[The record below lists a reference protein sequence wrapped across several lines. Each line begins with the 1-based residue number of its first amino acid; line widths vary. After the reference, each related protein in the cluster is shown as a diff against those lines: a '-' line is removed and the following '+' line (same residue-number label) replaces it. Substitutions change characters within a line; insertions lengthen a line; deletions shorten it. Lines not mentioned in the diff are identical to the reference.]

1 MEQIVLNE
9 VMHVALKDL
18 VPSGNNIRTS
28 MNEGN
33 IVDLMQSITQVGL
46 LTPLIV
52 IQHIDNSTFTVVA
65 GHRRLEALTRLHT
78 GDWLVPVIVRSNL
91 DEAAIT
97 QVMLIENLQRED
109 LSPLDEA
116 NAMELLYNTGL
127 NQSEIALKVGKS
139 QSFVS
144 QRLNLLTLPDEVQS
158 LLSKKIIKLSDA
170 IQMIGISVESL
181 KPLMRK
187 ASKIEASDV
196 VSFNTWDMESARR
209 NDQRLEA
216 KKLVDDFKSHYT
228 VLDARPADDINLLRV
243 MKPNELDTYM
253 PSDADVL
260 YETYSGIAV
269 AEYHAE
275 TDDIDP
281 WDLYQAE
288 RTRINTINKDL
299 KLNYKLASA
308 MIVKGIITDK
318 KNKARQPMLNH
329 CLHKL
334 VEEMYDAVESVE
346 SVLGLDFKDDEDAW
360 RDWLNTSQDNVTQAL
375 LICMYEAREL
385 DEYITPLVT
394 EAGVEL
400 PTYLDMP
407 ESPPLEDDDD
417 DYDDDDFE

>member
-18 VPSGNNIRTS
+18 VPSGNNIRST

-33 IVDLMQSITQVGL
+33 IVDLMQSIAQVGL
-46 LTPLIV
+46 LNPLMV
-52 IQHIDNSTFTVVA
+52 VQHIDTSKFTVIA

-116 NAMELLYNTGL
+116 NAFELLYNTGL

-144 QRLNLLTLPDEVQS
+144 QRLNLLSLPDEVLS
-158 LLSKKIIKLSDA
+158 LLSTKVIKLSDA
-170 IQMIGISVESL
+170 IQMIGISDVSL
-181 KPLMRK
+181 KPLIKK
-187 ASKIEASDV
+187 ASKIEAGESIT
-196 VSFNTWDMESARR
+196 FNSYDMESARR

-216 KKLVDDFKSHYT
+216 KKLVDNFKSLYT
-228 VLDARPADDINLLRV
+228 VLDARPADDINMLKI
-243 MKPNELDTYM
+243 MKPSELETYM

-269 AEYHAE
+269 AEYNAK

-281 WDLYQAE
+281 WDLYHAE
-288 RTRINTINKDL
+288 RDRINAINKDL
-299 KLNYKLASA
+299 KLNYKLASS
-308 MIVKGIITDK
+308 MIVKSIITDK

-329 CLHKL
+329 CLLKL
-334 VEEMYDAVESVE
+334 VEETYDAVSDVE
-346 SVLGLDFKDDEDAW
+346 SILGLDFKDDEDAW
-360 RDWLNTSQDNVTQAL
+360 RDWLSASPDNVIQTL
-375 LICMYEAREL
+375 LVSLYEAREL
-385 DEYITPLVT
+385 DEYIEPLVAA
-394 EAGVEL
+394 AGVEP
-400 PTYLDMP
+400 PTYIAMP
-407 ESPPLEDDDD
+407 ESPPDDDD
-417 DYDDDDFE
+417 DFYDEDYQ

>member
-9 VMHVALKDL
+9 VMHIALKDL
-18 VPSGNNIRTS
+18 VPSGNNIRST

-33 IVDLMQSITQVGL
+33 IVDLMQSIAQVGL
-46 LTPLIV
+46 LNPLMIV
-52 IQHIDNSTFTVVA
+52 QHMDNSKFTVIA

-116 NAMELLYNTGL
+116 NAFELLYNTGL

-144 QRLNLLTLPDEVQS
+144 QRLNLLSLPDEVLS
-158 LLSKKIIKLSDA
+158 LLSTKVIKLSDA
-170 IQMIGISVESL
+170 IQMIGISDVSL
-181 KPLMRK
+181 KPLIKK
-187 ASKIEASDV
+187 ASKIEAGESV
-196 VSFNTWDMESARR
+196 TFNSYDMESARR

-216 KKLVDDFKSHYT
+216 KRLVDNFKSLYT
-228 VLDARPADDINLLRV
+228 VLDARPADDINMLRI
-243 MKPNELDTYM
+243 MKPSELETYM

-269 AEYHAE
+269 AEYNAK

-281 WDLYQAE
+281 WDVYCAE
-288 RTRINTINKDL
+288 RDRISAINKDL
-299 KLNYKLASA
+299 KLNYKLASS
-308 MIVKGIITDK
+308 MVVKSVITDK

-329 CLHKL
+329 CLLNL

-360 RDWLNTSQDNVTQAL
+360 RDWLTTSPDNVIQAL

-385 DEYITPLVT
+385 DEYLVPLVT
-394 EAGVEL
+394 ETGVEP
-400 PTYLDMP
+400 PTYLAMP
-407 ESPPLEDDDD
+407 DAPPDDDD
-417 DYDDDDFE
+417 DYDDDDDE

>member
-18 VPSGNNIRTS
+18 VPSGNNIRST

-33 IVDLMQSITQVGL
+33 IVDLMQSIAQVGL
-46 LTPLIV
+46 LNPLMV
-52 IQHIDNSTFTVVA
+52 VQHMDDSKFTVIA

-144 QRLNLLTLPDEVQS
+144 QRLNLLSLPDEVLS
-158 LLSKKIIKLSDA
+158 LLSTKVIKLTDA
-170 IQMIGISVESL
+170 IQMIGISDVSL
-181 KPLMRK
+181 KPLIKK
-187 ASKIEASDV
+187 ASKIEAGESIT
-196 VSFNTWDMESARR
+196 FNSYDMESARR

-228 VLDARPADDINLLRV
+228 VLNARPADDINLLRI
-243 MKPNELDTYM
+243 MKPSELDTYM

-260 YETYSGIAV
+260 YETYNGIAV
-269 AEYHAE
+269 AEYHAKTE
-275 TDDIDP
+275 NIDP
-281 WDLYQAE
+281 WDLYHAE
-288 RTRINTINKDL
+288 RDRINAINKDL
-299 KLNYKLASA
+299 KLNYKLASS
-308 MIVKGIITDK
+308 MIVKSIITDK

-329 CLHKL
+329 CLLKL
-334 VEEMYDAVESVE
+334 VEETYDAVSDVE
-346 SVLGLDFKDDEDAW
+346 FILGLDFKDDEDTW
-360 RDWLNTSQDNVTQAL
+360 YDWLNASPDNVIQAL
-375 LICMYEAREL
+375 LVSLYEAREL
-385 DEYITPLVT
+385 DEYIKPLVAA
-394 EAGVEL
+394 AGVEP
-400 PTYLDMP
+400 PTYIAMP
-407 ESPPLEDDDD
+407 EAPPDDDDD
-417 DYDDDDFE
+417 DYEEDFE